1 MRFDLVIMGLKG
13 INRGVRLI
21 FTTLMRNYRFALKD
35 DYFGFCSNNLFRH
48 PKSMYNINMKLYEFI
63 I

>member
-1 MRFDLVIMGLKG
+1 MGLKG

-21 FTTLMRNYRFALKD
+21 FTTLMRNYRFAPKD

-48 PKSMYNINMKLYEFI
+48 PKCIYKINMKLYEFI